1 MSLECLSSSPNNLF
15 CVVTRYVREVEES
28 LPPLPLVY
36 EDVGDEIGHMNG
48 YKYTMLEFALNHFRG
63 PKGFENTSRKNKKD
77 WTWQDVAHK
86 VKFTD
91 KPISHS
97 LIRFESNELDKLA
110 CETFICIMRY
120 MGDEPIRRGETITD
134 AVYRLLLICHKHPA
148 LRDEVYC
155 QIVRQTTNNKSS
167 KPDSSIRGWRLFSII
182 TAYFESSL
190 SLRPY
195 LVNYLA
201 ENADDQRRA
210 YHGTAQLCLQNLN
223 QTIRYGGRKY
233 LLSGMEVEEIT
244 NGKILKRQVY
254 TLPGGSKKVVNT
266 KSITVVEEAIR
277 ELCLELNI
285 RSPSEQQE
293 FCLCYVLEKEN
304 RTEYCNNDDYILD
317 ICTELEHK
325 RQQFHFLLKRC
336 TWVHPLRLD
345 HPVYIDVMFFQ
356 VLSDYM
362 EGMFLMKQAGGHL
375 SASTCDDVTKLAAY
389 LYLATNEGQRPPVTS
404 KNVNSLVPLAA
415 IEYPSQSADAWA
427 SRINRQLRTMNA
439 QMTSTQAR
447 AGFLELLSTWQL
459 FGSTIFQLDA
469 ASCDGRALPPVELSV
484 GRTGVKLLEPRSRD
498 VLEHWSYDKIVSTK
512 TGDRDTIVEMAVGNL
527 ASNRTYEFRTNES
540 SSITRLVG
548 QYTFIVNEN
557 RGLLN
562 D

>member
-1 MSLECLSSSPNNLF
+1 L
-15 CVVTRYVREVEES
+15 
-28 LPPLPLVY
+28 
-36 EDVGDEIGHMNG
+36 
-48 YKYTMLEFALNHFRG
+48 KYSGKE
-63 PKGFENTSRKNKKD
+63 

-86 VKFTD
+86 IKFTD

-97 LIRFESNELDKLA
+97 LIRFDSSELDKLA
-110 CETFICIMRY
+110 CETFMCIMRY

-134 AVYRLLLICHKHPA
+134 AVYRLLLICHKNPA

-155 QIVRQTTNNKSS
+155 QIIRQTTNNKSN
-167 KPDSSIRGWRLFSII
+167 KPDSSIRGWRLFSIL

-190 SLRPY
+190 ALRPY
-195 LVNYLA
+195 LINYLA

-223 QTIRYGGRKY
+223 QTMRYGGRKY

-254 TLPGGSKKVVNT
+254 TLPGGNKKVVNT

-293 FCLCYVLEKEN
+293 FCLCYVLEKDN
-304 RTEYCNNDDYILD
+304 RTEYCANDDYILD

-325 RQQFHFLLKRC
+325 RVPFHFLLRRC

-356 VLSDYM
+356 VVPDYLQ
-362 EGMFLMKQAGGHL
+362 GSLLTRQASGHM
-375 SASTCDDVTKLAAY
+375 SASVCDDVTKLAAY
-389 LYLATNEGQRPPVTS
+389 LHMAANEGQRIAVTPRTVQTIVPAPV
-404 KNVNSLVPLAA
+404 L
-415 IEYPSQSADAWA
+415 EYPSPSPDSWA
-427 SRINRQLRTMNA
+427 SRINRQLRTMNPNTTA
-439 QMTSTQAR
+439 TQAR
-447 AGFLELLSTWQL
+447 AAFLEILSTWPL
-459 FGSTIFQLDA
+459 FGSTIFRLDA
-469 ASCDGRALPPVELSV
+469 ASFDGRALPPVELAV

-498 VLEHWSYDKIVSTK
+498 VVEHWPYDKVDLI
-512 TGDRDTIVEMAVGNL
+512 R
-527 ASNRTYEFRTNES
+527 
-540 SSITRLVG
+540 SIEQICPPV
-548 QYTFIVNEN
+548 V
-557 RGLLN
+557 GLLTSI
-562 D
+562 

>member
-1 MSLECLSSSPNNLF
+1 
-15 CVVTRYVREVEES
+15 
-28 LPPLPLVY
+28 
-36 EDVGDEIGHMNG
+36 
-48 YKYTMLEFALNHFRG
+48 
-63 PKGFENTSRKNKKD
+63 
-77 WTWQDVAHK
+77 
-86 VKFTD
+86 
-91 KPISHS
+91 
-97 LIRFESNELDKLA
+97 
-110 CETFICIMRY
+110 MRY

-134 AVYRLLLICHKHPA
+134 AVYHLLLICHKHPA

-155 QIVRQTTNNKSS
+155 QIIRQTTNNKSS

-182 TAYFESSL
+182 TSYFDCSL

-244 NGKILKRQVY
+244 NGKIFKRQVY
-254 TLPGGSKKVVNT
+254 TLPGGGKKVVNT

-293 FCLCYVLEKEN
+293 FCLCYILEKEN
-304 RTEYCNNDDYILD
+304 RMEYCNNDDYILD

-345 HPVYIDVMFFQ
+345 HPVYIDVLFFQ
-356 VLSDYM
+356 VVPDYM
-362 EGMFLMKQAGGHL
+362 EGKFLMRQAGGYL
-375 SASTCDDVTKLAAY
+375 SASTCDDITKFAAY
-389 LYLATNEGQRPPVTS
+389 LHIAANDGQKTAVLS
-404 KNVNSLVPLAA
+404 KNVSSLIPSAVL
-415 IEYPSQSADAWA
+415 EYPTQSTDAWA
-427 SRINRQLRTMNA
+427 SRINRQLRSMNNN
-439 QMTSTQAR
+439 MTNTQAR
-447 AGFLELLSTWQL
+447 AAFLELLSTWKL
-459 FGSTIFQLDA
+459 FGSTIFNLDA
-469 ASCDGRALPPVELSV
+469 ASCDGRLLSPLELAV
-484 GRTGVKLLEPRSRD
+484 GRSGVKLLEPRSRD
-498 VLEHWSYDKIVSTK
+498 VLEQWSYDRIVSTR
-512 TGDRDTIVEMAVGNL
+512 TGDRDTIVEMIVGN
-527 ASNRTYEFRTNES
+527 ASSSRTYEFRTKES
-540 SSITRLVG
+540 SSITRLIG

-562 D
+562 E